1 MRVAMPRVEGAWPYR
16 PPQDPWAW
24 LIGAVDAGFMLFYAH
39 LRRNARRIAR
49 LGMALLPLAFLL
61 VGSCKTAEGPEAYG
75 SADVPA
81 LFRQALFPDSR
92 SAIAAAEDYQPARGY
107 VARARTYIAGDPA
120 ALTKLTE
127 REISYLFGT
136 PSMVRRDADARI
148 WQYRTEGCVVDVY
161 FYKNGDRNSG
171 FDVTH
176 VDFRAGDQ
184 LKVGG
189 PIPDAPAAAKSQS
202 RCLRTLV
209 SNGAAP
215 ARA

>member
-1 MRVAMPRVEGAWPYR
+1 MRAAMPRVEGAWPYR

-24 LIGAVDAGFMLFYAH
+24 LIGTVDAAFMLFYAH
-39 LRRNARRIAR
+39 LRRNARRMAR

-75 SADVPA
+75 NANVPA
-81 LFRQALFPDSR
+81 LFRLALFPDSR
-92 SAIAAAEDYQPARGY
+92 SAVSQDDYQPARGY
-107 VARARTYIAGDPA
+107 VSRARKYIAGDPA

-127 REISYLFGT
+127 REITYLFGK
-136 PSMVRRDADARI
+136 PSLVRRDADARI

-161 FYKNGDRNSG
+161 FYKNTERSSG
-171 FDVTH
+171 FDVIH
-176 VDFRAGDQ
+176 VDFRAGEQ

-189 PIPDAPAAAKSQS
+189 PIPDAPAATKSQS

-209 SNGAAP
+209 STGAVP